1 MYAVKDNRISL
12 MERMME
18 LGCDL
23 TTVNKVP
30 KLDSFSFFFFLGFFF
45 VSVKFDGLHIGV
57 LCLHARSS
65 TLINDSRQ
73 QVMIIFYGGG
83 SDLSSLGILSIKQP
97 KKIKRETAY
106 IWERKSGAD
115 QRGSASIT
123 KYNKRANTRRRSWGT
138 CKLFT
143 DKYSDTYML

>member
-30 KLDSFSFFFFLGFFF
+30 KLDSFFFLFFSWVFFLF

-83 SDLSSLGILSIKQP
+83 SRTCHLW
-97 KKIKRETAY
+97 AY
-106 IWERKSGAD
+106 YRSNNPRK
-115 QRGSASIT
+115 
-123 KYNKRANTRRRSWGT
+123 
-138 CKLFT
+138 
-143 DKYSDTYML
+143 